1 MHHSFCI
8 IICYRAVRSAILATA
23 GLLVSCCATTNIT
36 AGILRSVLYCLLKAI
51 SITQTGT
58 PEEKLDLAFRLYDI
72 DRNGVI
78 EEHEMVEI
86 IRVIQRQVSDIH

>member
-1 MHHSFCI
+1 LDLCVF
-8 IICYRAVRSAILATA
+8 RLF
-23 GLLVSCCATTNIT
+23 
-36 AGILRSVLYCLLKAI
+36 KAI
-51 SITQTGT
+51 SITQSGT

-86 IRVIQRQVSDIH
+86 IRVINVFLVYMYTLLR

>member
-1 MHHSFCI
+1 VI
-8 IICYRAVRSAILATA
+8 EI
-23 GLLVSCCATTNIT
+23 GLLLSIY
-36 AGILRSVLYCLLKAI
+36 IQAI

-72 DRNGVI
+72 DRNGII

-86 IRVIQRQVSDIH
+86 IRVINAATVVVSTDSVTITT

>member
-1 MHHSFCI
+1 MFPS
-8 IICYRAVRSAILATA
+8 VSLLAY
-23 GLLVSCCATTNIT
+23 GSVFKMCLLIS
-36 AGILRSVLYCLLKAI
+36 LKAI

-58 PEEKLDLAFRLYDI
+58 PEEKLELAFRLYDI

-86 IRVIQRQVSDIH
+86 IRV

>member
-1 MHHSFCI
+1 MI
-8 IICYRAVRSAILATA
+8 EI
-23 GLLVSCCATTNIT
+23 GLLLSIY
-36 AGILRSVLYCLLKAI
+36 IQAI

-72 DRNGVI
+72 DRNGII

-86 IRVIQRQVSDIH
+86 IRVINAATVVVSTDSVTITT

>member
-1 MHHSFCI
+1 
-8 IICYRAVRSAILATA
+8 
-23 GLLVSCCATTNIT
+23 
-36 AGILRSVLYCLLKAI
+36 LKAI

-58 PEEKLDLAFRLYDI
+58 PEEKLELAFRLYDI

-86 IRVIQRQVSDIH
+86 IRV